1 MDQNEHNHWGERK
14 TVFHRAVWLPL
25 SKHQQGVSG
34 AAWLLFSEY
43 RNL

>member
-14 TVFHRAVWLPL
+14 VKGAVWLPL
-25 SKHQQGVSG
+25 SKHQQGISG